1 MRKILPLLILA
12 LLFWGCEN
20 KKGTFINTVESKY
33 STAEGVKRLEKIL
46 EEQGLSIFQ
55 VIDHAQNAKNSEM
68 ELLPNTLVVFG
79 DAKVGTILMQCNGS
93 IGLDLPLK
101 MLFTTD
107 YDGKHWVSYTNPEY
121 YTLQHNIKDQKCLE
135 VIGKINVALQSLSDK
150 FAKNDPTQTK
160 TEEQK

>member
-12 LLFWGCEN
+12 LLFIGCEN
-20 KKGTFINTVESKY
+20 KRGTFINSIESRY
-33 STAEGVKRLEKIL
+33 PTAEGVKKFEKIL
-46 EEQGLSIFQ
+46 EEEGLSIFQ

-79 DAKVGTILMQCNGS
+79 DAKVGSVLMQCNAS

-107 YDGKHWVSYTNPEY
+107 YDGKHWISYTNPEY

-135 VIGKINVALQSLSDK
+135 VIGKVNMALQSLSGK
-150 FAKNDPTQTK
+150 LAKNDPANPQTK
-160 TEEQK
+160 EQK